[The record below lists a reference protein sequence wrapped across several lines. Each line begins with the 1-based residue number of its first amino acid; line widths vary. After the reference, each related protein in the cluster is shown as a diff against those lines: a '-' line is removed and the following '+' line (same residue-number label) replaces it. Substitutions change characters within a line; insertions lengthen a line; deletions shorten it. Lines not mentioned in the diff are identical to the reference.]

1 MGSQLFETLILKV
14 CLEYLFPNNNNDAGG
29 GGDNVLVSKA
39 IKIYV
44 PLSYLSEHDIHL
56 SNSHPD
62 KALWE
67 SENVCDWPKS
77 ELHSRL
83 LAMSIIITK
92 ISSDFNDNY
101 DD

>member
-14 CLEYLFPNNNNDAGG
+14 CLEYLFPNNNDAGG

-56 SNSHPD
+56 SNSPPD

-67 SENVCDWPKS
+67 SENVCDWPKP

-83 LAMSIIITK
+83 LALSIIITK